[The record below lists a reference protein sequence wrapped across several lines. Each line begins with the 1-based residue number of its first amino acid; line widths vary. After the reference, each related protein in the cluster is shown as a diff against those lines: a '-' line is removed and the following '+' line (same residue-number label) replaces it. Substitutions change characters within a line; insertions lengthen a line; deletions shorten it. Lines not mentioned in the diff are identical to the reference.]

1 MLVMF
6 KSVSSFKQHLI
17 LVSNWSM
24 QYCDGT
30 CPSNCPL
37 PMRLPVHGRPPAACL
52 LDIQNLEDQN
62 IQNLESQD
70 IQSIG
75 IQKLS
80 SDFVSIKLHVTQSGT
95 EVWVSRTTT
104 L

>member
-1 MLVMF
+1 M
-6 KSVSSFKQHLI
+6 S
-17 LVSNWSM
+17 
-24 QYCDGT
+24 
-30 CPSNCPL
+30 PPPL
-37 PMRLPVHGRPPAACL
+37 AACL
-52 LDIQNLEDQN
+52 LDIQNLENQI

-80 SDFVSIKLHVTQSGT
+80 SDFVSIKLHVTRSGT
-95 EVWVSRTTT
+95 EVCSSRTTT